1 MSKIRL
7 LLAGTV
13 LSGLAGVAA
22 LIPAAAASAD
32 TTSTSTTSTTS
43 SSGPL
48 PLIVCLTI
56 EPKSV
61 TIDNVEI
68 GPVGLQTTCVTV
80 P

>member
-7 LLAGTV
+7 VLAGTV
-13 LSGLAGVAA
+13 LSGLAGAVA
-22 LIPAAAASAD
+22 LVPAGAASAD
-32 TTSTSTTSTTS
+32 TNTTTTAATS
-43 SSGPL
+43 SGGLL

-61 TIDNVEI
+61 TIDGTEI
-68 GPVGLQTTCVTV
+68 GPIGLSTTCVIV